1 MLDLSAWNLQKW
13 GTKMSNTSASLEQN
27 ILLVN
32 AEVDQQIDLLQDFLN
47 TLEEKGLNKPKIKTA
62 AKKTAGQQAAP
73 RVVLPDPVPVKI
85 LQEYC
90 TFQCGCG
97 SHHRFLMKSLVG
109 YKAGTGTAFK
119 EVLETTDKIRK
130 LIEDGVIESE
140 ERHVQ
145 VLACNV
151 CGGL

>member
-1 MLDLSAWNLQKW
+1 
-13 GTKMSNTSASLEQN
+13 MSNKTSASLDQN

-47 TLEEKGLNKPKIKTA
+47 TLEEKGLNKPRIKAA
-62 AKKTAGQQAAP
+62 AKKTTGQQAAP

-90 TFQCGCG
+90 TFQCAGCG

-109 YKAGTGTAFK
+109 YKQGTGTAFR
-119 EVLETTDKIRK
+119 EMSEMTDKIKK

-151 CGGL
+151 CEGL

>member
-1 MLDLSAWNLQKW
+1 
-13 GTKMSNTSASLEQN
+13 MSNETSASLDQN

-62 AKKTAGQQAAP
+62 AKKTAGPQAAP

-90 TFQCGCG
+90 TFQCAGCG

-109 YKAGTGTAFK
+109 YKQGTGTAFR
-119 EVLETTDKIRK
+119 EVSEMTDKIKK

-145 VLACNV
+145 VLSCNV

>member
-1 MLDLSAWNLQKW
+1 MS
-13 GTKMSNTSASLEQN
+13 MSNEKPASLDQDL
-27 ILLVN
+27 ILTDEEMDQ
-32 AEVDQQIDLLQDFLN
+32 EVDLLQDFLN
-47 TLEEKGLNKPKIKTA
+47 TLKQKGLDKPRVKTA
-62 AKKTAGQQAAP
+62 AKKTTGQQATP

-90 TFQCGCG
+90 TFQCAGCG

-109 YKAGTGTAFK
+109 YKQGSGVAFR
-119 EVLETTDKIRK
+119 EVSEITDKIKK
-130 LIEDGVIESE
+130 LIEDGIIESE

-145 VLACNV
+145 VLVCNV

>member
-1 MLDLSAWNLQKW
+1 
-13 GTKMSNTSASLEQN
+13 MSNETSASLDQDL
-27 ILLVN
+27 ILTD
-32 AEVDQQIDLLQDFLN
+32 EEMDQELDLLQDFLN
-47 TLEEKGLNKPKIKTA
+47 TLKQKGLDKPKIKTA
-62 AKKTAGQQAAP
+62 AKKATGQQAAP

-85 LQEYC
+85 LQEYVS
-90 TFQCGCG
+90 FQCAGCG

-109 YKAGTGTAFK
+109 YKSGTGIAFR
-119 EVLETTDKIRK
+119 EVAEMTDKIK
-130 LIEDGVIESE
+130 TLLEEGAIESE

>member
-1 MLDLSAWNLQKW
+1 
-13 GTKMSNTSASLEQN
+13 MSNTSASLDQN

-47 TLEEKGLNKPKIKTA
+47 TLEEKGLNKPRIKTA
-62 AKKTAGQQAAP
+62 AKKATSQQAAP

-85 LQEYC
+85 LQEYVS
-90 TFQCGCG
+90 FQCAGCG

-109 YKAGTGTAFK
+109 YKQGTGTAFR
-119 EVLETTDKIRK
+119 EVSEMTDKIK
-130 LIEDGVIESE
+130 TLLEDGIIESE